1 MRLNNMKDLSK
12 RILESLTQGKNEKLN
27 YKQIAAKVGIYDK
40 QGREEVKEQIDR
52 LVEAKLLL
60 KAGRGKYR
68 INYKQLKGKDN
79 GRNYVVGRIEM
90 KRSGMAFVI
99 PQSESNDTRD
109 ESLSED
115 IFIADGNLGNALNN
129 DLVKVVVFPARKG
142 KRPEGQVVEVMQR
155 SQKQI
160 VGTISIRK
168 GVAYFIPDNAYYR
181 RDIIIPGR
189 LLNKAKNG
197 DKVVVV
203 IVDWPAKTRSPLGEV
218 THVLGKPGDN
228 NVEMLAILAEND
240 FPLKFPDKV
249 EKEANDIPKEIPESE
264 IRKRRDFRSVTT
276 FTIDPADAKDFD
288 DALSFE
294 VLDNGLYRI
303 GIHIA
308 DVTHY
313 VRPGTALDAEA
324 YDRATS
330 VYLVDRTIPMLPE
343 ALSNNLCSLRPH
355 EDKLCYSAVFDL
367 DDNAKVH
374 KEWFGHTVINSDR
387 RFDYEQAQQIIETG
401 EGDLSEVLLKLN
413 ALAQIMRKKRFDN
426 NAINFETEEV
436 KFKLDEQ
443 GHPIGVYLKEQK
455 EANWLIEEFML
466 LANRRVAEKIGKKKI
481 AGKAP
486 NVFVYRIHDKPLDEK
501 VNTFKTFVKKLGFEL
516 KTSSTKSLS
525 SSLNAMLAD
534 QKGKADYDMLSK
546 LSIRMMARACYSTDN
561 IGHYG
566 LAFPYYTHFTSPI
579 RRYPDMM
586 VHRLLDRYLANKE
599 SVNQDQYEEYCKH
612 CSQMEQQATQAER
625 DSIKYKQA
633 EYLADKVGQVFEA
646 TVSGISKWGIYAEL
660 KESKCEGMIPMRC
673 FDDDFY
679 YIDEENYTLVGL
691 HHGHSLRFGDTI
703 KVRVVAVDLIK
714 KQMDFDIVREK

>member
-1 MRLNNMKDLSK
+1 MRLNTMKDLSK
-12 RILESLTQGKNEKLN
+12 KILESLSQDKNEKLN

-40 QGREEVKEQIDR
+40 KGREEVKEHIDR
-52 LVEAKLLL
+52 LVAAKLLL

-68 INYKQLKGKDN
+68 VNYKQLKGKDN
-79 GRNYVVGRIEM
+79 GRNYIIGKIEM

-99 PQSESNDTRD
+99 PQNDTNDTRD
-109 ESLSED
+109 ESLAED

-129 DLVKVVVFPARKG
+129 DIVKVVVFPLRKG

-155 SQKQI
+155 SKKQI

-168 GVAYFIPDNAYYR
+168 SVAYFIPDNAYFR

-189 LLNKAKNG
+189 LLKKAKSG

-203 IVDWPAKTRSPLGEV
+203 IVDWPSGTRSPLGEV
-218 THVLGKPGDN
+218 IHVLGKPGDN

-249 EKEANDIPKEIPESE
+249 EEEANNIPKNIPESE
-264 IRKRRDFRSVTT
+264 INKRRDFRNITT

-294 VLDNGLYRI
+294 KLDNGLYRI

-324 YDRATS
+324 YDRGTS

-401 EGDLSEVLLKLN
+401 EGDLSDVLLKLN

-466 LANRRVAEKIGKKKI
+466 LANRRVAEKIGKKKV
-481 AGKAP
+481 AGKEP
-486 NVFVYRIHDKPLDEK
+486 NTFVYRIHDKPLDEK
-501 VNTFKTFVKKLGFEL
+501 VNTFKNFVKKLGFEL

-525 SSLNAMLAD
+525 SSLNAMLEN

-546 LSIRMMARACYSTDN
+546 LSIRIMARACYSTEN

-586 VHRLLDRYLANKE
+586 VHRLLDRYLNNKE

-633 EYLADKVGQVFEA
+633 EYLADKVGQVFDA

-660 KESKCEGMIPMRC
+660 KDSKCEGMIPMRC

-691 HHGHSLRFGDTI
+691 HHGRSLRFGDPI
-703 KVRVVAVDLIK
+703 KIRVVAVDLIK
-714 KQMDFDIVREK
+714 KQMDFDIVR

>member
-1 MRLNNMKDLSK
+1 MDNLSK
-12 RILESLTQGKNEKLN
+12 KILEALSSGKNEKLN
-27 YKQIAAKVGIYDK
+27 YKQIAAKVNIFDK
-40 QGREEVKEQIDR
+40 KGREEVKEQIEQ
-52 LVEAKLLL
+52 LVHAKLLL
-60 KAGRGKYR
+60 KAGRGKFK
-68 INYKQLKGKDN
+68 INYKQFKGTGEH
-79 GRNYVVGRIEM
+79 GRNYVIGRIEM
-90 KRSGMAFVI
+90 KRSGMSFVI
-99 PQSESNDTRD
+99 PQNDKNDTLD

-129 DLVKVVVFPARKG
+129 DIVKVAIFPTRKG
-142 KRPEGQVVEVMQR
+142 KRPEGQVVSIIQR
-155 SQKQI
+155 SKKQI
-160 VGTISIRK
+160 VGTISIKK
-168 GVAYFIPDNAYYR
+168 GVAYFIPDNMLYR

-189 LLNKAKNG
+189 LLKKAKTG

-203 IVDWPAKTRSPLGEV
+203 IVDWPNGTRNPLGEV
-218 THVLGKPGDN
+218 LHVLGKPGEN

-240 FPLKFPDKV
+240 FPLQFPTKV
-249 EKEANDIPKEIPESE
+249 EEEANSIPLDIPEKEIL
-264 IRKRRDFRSVTT
+264 KRRDFRSVTT

-294 VLDNGLYRI
+294 KLENGLYRI

-313 VRPGTALDAEA
+313 VRPNTALDAEA
-324 YDRATS
+324 FNRGTS

-367 DDNAKVH
+367 DDQAKVH

-387 RFDYEQAQQIIETG
+387 RFNYEEAQSIIETG
-401 EGDLSEVLLKLN
+401 EGDLSDVILKLN
-413 ALAQIMRKKRFDN
+413 DLALILRQKRFDN

-436 KFKLDEQ
+436 KFKLDENA
-443 GHPIGVYLKEQK
+443 HPIGVYLKVQK

-466 LANRRVAEKIGKKKI
+466 LANKKVAEKIGRKRLTNKV
-481 AGKAP
+481 P
-486 NVFVYRIHDKPLDEK
+486 NTFVYRVHDKPIDEK
-501 VNTFKTFVKKLGFEL
+501 LATFKNFVKKLGIEL
-516 KTSSTKSLS
+516 STKSNKAFS
-525 SSLNAMLAD
+525 SSINQMLAD
-534 QKGKADYDMLSK
+534 QKGKPDYDMLSK
-546 LSIRMMARACYSTDN
+546 LCIRTMSRACYSTDN

-586 VHRLLDRYLANKE
+586 VHRLLDHYLANKE
-599 SVNQDQYEEYCKH
+599 SVNKDEYEEYCKH
-612 CSQMEQQATQAER
+612 CSQMEQQAAQAER

-633 EYLADKVGQVFEA
+633 EYLADKIGQTFDA
-646 TVSGISKWGIYAEL
+646 KVSGISKWGIYAEL
-660 KESKCEGMIPMRC
+660 TESKCEGLIPMRS

-691 HHGHSLRFGDTI
+691 HHGRSLRFGDSI
-703 KVRVVAVDLIK
+703 KVKVVAVDLIK
-714 KQMDFDIVREK
+714 KQMDFELVTE

>member
-1 MRLNNMKDLSK
+1 MDNLSK
-12 RILESLTQGKNEKLN
+12 KILEALSSGKNEKLN
-27 YKQIAAKVGIYDK
+27 YKQIAAKVNIFDK
-40 QGREEVKEQIDR
+40 KGREEVKDQIEQ
-52 LVEAKLLL
+52 LVHAKLLL
-60 KAGRGKYR
+60 KAGRGKFK
-68 INYKQLKGKDN
+68 INYKQFKGTGDH

-90 KRSGMAFVI
+90 KRSGMSFVI
-99 PQSESNDTRD
+99 PQNDKNDTLE

-129 DLVKVVVFPARKG
+129 DIVKVAIFPTRKG
-142 KRPEGQVVEVMQR
+142 KRPEGQVVSIIQR
-155 SQKQI
+155 SKKQI
-160 VGTISIRK
+160 VGTISIKK
-168 GVAYFIPDNAYYR
+168 GIAYFIPDNLLYR

-189 LLNKAKNG
+189 LLKKAKTG

-203 IVDWPAKTRSPLGEV
+203 IVDWPNGTHNPLGEV
-218 THVLGKPGDN
+218 LHVLGKPGEN

-240 FPLKFPDKV
+240 FPLKFPAKV
-249 EKEANDIPKEIPESE
+249 EEEANNIPVNIPEKEIL
-264 IRKRRDFRSVTT
+264 KRRDFRSVTT

-294 VLDNGLYRI
+294 KLENGLYRI

-324 YDRATS
+324 FSRGTS

-367 DDNAKVH
+367 DDTAKVH

-387 RFDYEQAQQIIETG
+387 RFNYEEAQSIIDTG
-401 EGDLSEVLLKLN
+401 EGDLSDVILKLN
-413 ALAQIMRKKRFDN
+413 DLAQILRQKRFDN

-436 KFKLDEQ
+436 KFKLDENA
-443 GHPIGVYLKEQK
+443 HPIGVYLKVQK

-466 LANRRVAEKIGKKKI
+466 LANKKVAEKIGRKRFTNKV
-481 AGKAP
+481 P
-486 NVFVYRIHDKPLDEK
+486 NTFVYRVHDKPIDEK
-501 VNTFKTFVKKLGFEL
+501 LATFKNFVKKLGIEL
-516 KTSSTKSLS
+516 STKSNKAFS
-525 SSLNAMLAD
+525 SSINQMLAD
-534 QKGKADYDMLSK
+534 QKGKPDYDMLSK
-546 LSIRMMARACYSTDN
+546 LCIRTMSRACYSTDN

-586 VHRLLDRYLANKE
+586 VHRLLDHYLANKE
-599 SVNQDQYEEYCKH
+599 SVNKDEFEEYCKH
-612 CSQMEQQATQAER
+612 CSQMEQQAAQAER

-633 EYLADKVGQVFEA
+633 EYLADKIGQTFDA
-646 TVSGISKWGIYAEL
+646 KVSGISKWGIYAEL
-660 KESKCEGMIPMRC
+660 TESKCEGLIPMRS

-679 YIDEENYTLVGL
+679 FIDEENYTLVGL
-691 HHGHSLRFGDTI
+691 HHGRSLRFGDSI
-703 KVRVVAVDLIK
+703 KVKVVAVDLIK
-714 KQMDFDIVREK
+714 KQMDFELVTE

>member
-1 MRLNNMKDLSK
+1 M
-12 RILESLTQGKNEKLN
+12 
-27 YKQIAAKVGIYDK
+27 
-40 QGREEVKEQIDR
+40 
-52 LVEAKLLL
+52 
-60 KAGRGKYR
+60 
-68 INYKQLKGKDN
+68 
-79 GRNYVVGRIEM
+79 
-90 KRSGMAFVI
+90 
-99 PQSESNDTRD
+99 
-109 ESLSED
+109 
-115 IFIADGNLGNALNN
+115 
-129 DLVKVVVFPARKG
+129 
-142 KRPEGQVVEVMQR
+142 
-155 SQKQI
+155 
-160 VGTISIRK
+160 
-168 GVAYFIPDNAYYR
+168 
-181 RDIIIPGR
+181 
-189 LLNKAKNG
+189 
-197 DKVVVV
+197 
-203 IVDWPAKTRSPLGEV
+203 
-218 THVLGKPGDN
+218 
-228 NVEMLAILAEND
+228 
-240 FPLKFPDKV
+240 
-249 EKEANDIPKEIPESE
+249 
-264 IRKRRDFRSVTT
+264 
-276 FTIDPADAKDFD
+276 
-288 DALSFE
+288 
-294 VLDNGLYRI
+294 
-303 GIHIA
+303 
-308 DVTHY
+308 
-313 VRPGTALDAEA
+313 RPGTALDAEA
-324 YDRATS
+324 YDRGTS

-401 EGDLSEVLLKLN
+401 EGDLSDVLLKLN

-466 LANRRVAEKIGKKKI
+466 LANRRVAEKIGKKKV
-481 AGKAP
+481 AGKEP
-486 NVFVYRIHDKPLDEK
+486 NTFVYRIHDKPLDEK
-501 VNTFKTFVKKLGFEL
+501 VNTFKNFVKKLGFEL

-525 SSLNAMLAD
+525 SSLNAMLEN

-546 LSIRMMARACYSTDN
+546 LSIRIMARACYSTEN

-586 VHRLLDRYLANKE
+586 VHRLLDRYLNNKE

-633 EYLADKVGQVFEA
+633 EYLADKVGQVFDA

-660 KESKCEGMIPMRC
+660 KDSKCEGMIPMRC

-691 HHGHSLRFGDTI
+691 HHGRSLRFGDPI
-703 KVRVVAVDLIK
+703 KIRVVAVDLIK
-714 KQMDFDIVREK
+714 KQMDFDIVRGN